1 VSRDTSDISVSI
13 NTEDL
18 KKSDV
23 ITLKN
28 VDKMKLEDI
37 SSKIQEGVENLKT
50 DKDENINRRNLLSK
64 LLPTL

>member
-1 VSRDTSDISVSI
+1 MDVSVSI
-13 NTEDL
+13 NSDDF

-23 ITLKN
+23 ITLRN

-37 SSKIQEGVENLKT
+37 SSKIKEGEENFKA
-50 DKDENINRRNLLSK
+50 DKDENINRRNLLTK

>member
-37 SSKIQEGVENLKT
+37 SSKIKEGEENLKT
-50 DKDENINRRNLLSK
+50 DKDENINRRNLLTK
-64 LLPTL
+64 WLPTL